1 MFPPGWRERALAAL
15 PGPFDLVILG
25 GGITG
30 SGIFLD
36 ASQRGLRCLLVER
49 GDIACGTSSRSS
61 KLIHGGLRYLKN
73 LQLRVTRDSCRER
86 DRQLAL
92 APHLVEPLTCIYP
105 AYRHASPPGWQVEL
119 GLRLYDRLTRG
130 PEKHRQL
137 STEELEELAPDL
149 PREDLERALG
159 YVDGRT
165 DDARLTWSVAAT
177 GLAFGGQ
184 ALTRATLEEPR
195 LDADQRL
202 RGLLLRDLESGQT
215 HEVET
220 RLVLNATG
228 AWTDAT
234 RHRLGLSGQHLRPS
248 RGSHLLVRKERLPL
262 RAAVTLPAP
271 SDRRPVFFVPH
282 PEGVLV
288 GTTDLFH
295 DGNLDDP
302 RPSQAEVDYLL
313 EAARASFPERRLGLD
328 DVSGAFAGLRPVL
341 DDQAEDPSA
350 ASREEAIWYEQGI
363 LSVAGGKLT
372 TWRSTAEEAVD
383 RALTHLPEERRRAAA
398 PCATAGTSLAGLAPR
413 DQHHALAGARSLE
426 PAIAAAMARRLGALA
441 WTATELAR
449 DGGELDP
456 LTPDTDLCVAE
467 VRAHLRFG
475 GVLHL
480 SDLMLR
486 RTRIGM
492 WDPHLADELAPRLRH
507 VLCRELEWDSR
518 RWTAELETYAQ
529 EALAWKVEGIQ
540 PAEGSPSTVRKDP

>member
-1 MFPPGWRERALAAL
+1 MFPPGWRERALEAL
-15 PGPFDLVILG
+15 PGPFDLVVLG

-30 SGIFLD
+30 AGIFLD

-92 APHLVEPLTCIYP
+92 SPHLVEPLTCIYP

-130 PEKHRQL
+130 PENHWQL
-137 STEELEELAPDL
+137 SNEALAELAPDL
-149 PREDLERALG
+149 PLEDLERALG
-159 YVDGRT
+159 YLDARA

-177 GLAFGGQ
+177 GLAFGGK
-184 ALTRATLEEPR
+184 ALTRIRLEEAR
-195 LDADQRL
+195 RDGGERL
-202 RGLLLRDLESGQT
+202 RGLLLRDLESGET
-215 HEVET
+215 HEAEA
-220 RLVLNATG
+220 RLVVNATG
-228 AWTDAT
+228 AWTDST
-234 RHRLGLSGQHLRPS
+234 RHQLGLDGRRLRPS
-248 RGSHLLVRKERLPL
+248 RGSHLLLRKERLPL

-271 SDRRPVFFVPH
+271 GDRRPVFFVPH

-295 DGNLDDP
+295 DGDLDDP
-302 RPSQAEVDYLL
+302 RPSPAEVDYLL
-313 EAARASFPERRLGLD
+313 EAASASFPERRLGID
-328 DVSGAFAGLRPVL
+328 DVTGAFAGLRPVL
-341 DDQAEDPSA
+341 DDRAEDPSS
-350 ASREEAIWYEQGI
+350 ASREEAIWFERGI

-383 RALTHLPEERRRAAA
+383 RAITHLPAARRRIAA
-398 PCATAGTSLAGLAPR
+398 PCATTGTPLVGLVPR
-413 DQHHALAGARSLE
+413 DHSRALFTARSLE
-426 PAIAAAMARRLGALA
+426 PSVASAMARRLGAMA
-441 WTATELAR
+441 WTATDLAR
-449 DGGELDP
+449 DEDELAP
-456 LTPDTDLCVAE
+456 LTPDTDLCIAE
-467 VRAHLRFG
+467 IRTHLRFG

-492 WDPHLADELAPRLRH
+492 WDPELADDLVPRLRR
-507 VLCRELEWDSR
+507 VACRELGWNHSR
-518 RWTAELETYAQ
+518 WSAELEAYARD
-529 EALAWKVEGIQ
+529 ALAWKVEGVR
-540 PAEGSPSTVRKDP
+540 PATDEPAAEETNP